1 MTKITK
7 QELNQIIKEEVRK
20 QAKEIAQRFFR

>member
-20 QAKEIAQRFFR
+20 QAKEIYFTYQ